1 MLDGATNP
9 DVRDLISGHARE
21 QAAPS
26 VKRMLYLGAAVIA
39 GLVVVA
45 ALTVFLIVESREKE
59 IVTNVEHRAKIA
71 VSGHTAVLAT
81 WLEGLAQLAGNLT
94 ESGLFRLFAAEVD
107 LAGTSTALP
116 GALKEQ
122 LPYMQLA
129 VNEFAEQSGIT
140 GAYMI
145 GRDGRV
151 YLANATAPALT
162 PDQRRAAQAVFETGA
177 QTVLPLAVA
186 KDGLQLNIL
195 FPVTPPQVADPK
207 DARRTVG
214 VMLVAT
220 PASSKIAEIMVS
232 GPLAQEGEYTRFFQM
247 TAQGSEEIVPWKTP
261 FRRAIS
267 SSDIP
272 SKPAPLTFAARPR
285 IGGGETVFSSG
296 IPVANA
302 PWLVVR
308 EVDAATALAPLT
320 TYRLVGGGL
329 ALLTTVLIAAAF
341 IAVWWRQTGVYNQA
355 LALQFQNLAAQIQA
369 QRQLLDSINN
379 SIEEQIGLKNLDG
392 RYSYANPAFT
402 RAVGRDLDEVIDLSD
417 TAIFGEDT
425 ARRLS
430 ASDKRVL
437 RTGAAEI
444 IEEEL
449 DLLDRRRCLT
459 ISNAPLRDD
468 DDNIIGIVSVARDVT
483 EQIEHQQKMKQ
494 AIDATIAALVHT
506 VEMHDPYLAGHSNR
520 MCEIGREIGQRLSLD
535 DEHIATLE
543 MAANLS
549 QIGKLSI
556 PESLLTKKARL
567 TPVEEVVVQGHI
579 QRTEDILKEIDFGL
593 PVCGTVAQ
601 MHERLDGTGYP
612 RGLRNDEIDLLGRI
626 IGAVDVYCARIEPR
640 GYRATITSREALDI
654 LEDNPEKYDTD
665 VIAALRQYVDE
676 TVKEPAVT

>member
-1 MLDGATNP
+1 MLDGTTNP
-9 DVRDLISGHARE
+9 DVKDLISGHARE
-21 QAAPS
+21 QAAPN
-26 VKRMLYLGAAVIA
+26 VKRMLFLGAAVIA

-45 ALTVFLIVESREKE
+45 ALTVFLIVENREKE
-59 IVTNVEHRAKIA
+59 IVANVEHRAEIA

-116 GALKEQ
+116 SALKEQ

-129 VNEFAEQSGIT
+129 INEFAGQSGIT

-151 YLANATAPALT
+151 YLANVSAPALT
-162 PDQRRAAQAVFETGA
+162 PDQRRAAQVVFETGE

-195 FPVTPPQVADPK
+195 FPVTPAQVAAPR
-207 DARRTVG
+207 DAQRTVG

-220 PASSKIAEIMVS
+220 AASSKVAEIMVS
-232 GPLAQEGEYTRFFQM
+232 GPFAQEGERTRFFQV
-247 TAQGSEEIVPWKTP
+247 TVQGSEEIVPWKTP
-261 FRRAIS
+261 FLRPVS
-267 SSDIP
+267 SPDLP
-272 SKPAPLTFAARPR
+272 PKLAPLSFATRTQ
-285 IGGGETVFSSG
+285 IGGDVTVLSSG
-296 IPVANA
+296 MPVPNT
-302 PWLVVR
+302 PWLLVR
-308 EVDAATALAPLT
+308 EVDEAAVLAPLT

-341 IAVWWRQTGVYNQA
+341 VAVWWRQTGVYNQA

-379 SIEEQIGLKNLDG
+379 SIDEQIGLKNLDG
-392 RYSYANPAFT
+392 RYIYANPAFA
-402 RAVGRDLDEVIDLSD
+402 RAVGRDLDEVINLND

-425 ARRLS
+425 ARRLG

-437 RTGAAEI
+437 RTGGAEI
-444 IEEEL
+444 IDEEL
-449 DLLDRRRCLT
+449 ALLDRQRCLT
-459 ISNAPLRDD
+459 ISKAPLRDD
-468 DDNIIGIVSVARDVT
+468 DGNIIGIVSVARDVT

-506 VEMHDPYLAGHSNR
+506 VEMHDPYLAGHSDR
-520 MCEIGREIGQRLSLD
+520 MCEIGREIGQRLSLPGED
-535 DEHIATLE
+535 IATLE

-556 PESLLTKKARL
+556 PEKLLTKKARL

-579 QRTEDILKEIDFGL
+579 QRTEEILKEIDFGL
-593 PVCGTVAQ
+593 PVCETVAQ

-640 GYRATITSREALDI
+640 GYRATISSREALDI
-654 LEDNPEKYDTD
+654 LENNPDKYDAD